1 MGWAEGAGGL
11 VVWSGGSVPL
21 NTGSGGRYAAI
32 PNTNQ
37 VIETWGLRTQDLRD
51 SGTQDLREP
60 ECQMAGI
67 GGEGGIRTL
76 GTAKTV
82 RRLSKPVQS
91 TTLPPLRTRSADMTG
106 SHPHDPNMWGP
117 QQLRNTNPERLQGVV
132 VNSHDEWP

>member
-1 MGWAEGAGGL
+1 MLLGWAEGAGGL

-37 VIETWGLRTQDLRD
+37 VIETWGLRTQDLRI
-51 SGTQDLREP
+51 SGSQDLREP

-91 TTLPPLRTRSADMTG
+91 TTLPPLRTLS
-106 SHPHDPNMWGP
+106 
-117 QQLRNTNPERLQGVV
+117 ER
-132 VNSHDEWP
+132 DEQRRAFMAKRLKCRPSSLLTDKKRILS

>member
-1 MGWAEGAGGL
+1 M
-11 VVWSGGSVPL
+11 
-21 NTGSGGRYAAI
+21 
-32 PNTNQ
+32 
-37 VIETWGLRTQDLRD
+37 D
-51 SGTQDLREP
+51 SWTHGFREP

-106 SHPHDPNMWGP
+106 SHPLDPNMWGP
-117 QQLRNTNPERLQGVV
+117 SGSGIPILNDCRVSSSTLMMSGPDRVFFDTERFV
-132 VNSHDEWP
+132 HDRLGMLLNVYAVHK

>member
-11 VVWSGGSVPL
+11 VVCSGGSVPL
-21 NTGSGGRYAAI
+21 ITGSGGRYAAI

-37 VIETWGLRTQDLRD
+37 VIETWGFSGSQDLRD
-51 SGTQDLREP
+51 SGTQGLRDSGTQGLRDSGTQGLREP

-91 TTLPPLRTRSADMTG
+91 TTLPPLRTRSADYDDKPP
-106 SHPHDPNMWGP
+106 S
-117 QQLRNTNPERLQGVV
+117 
-132 VNSHDEWP
+132 